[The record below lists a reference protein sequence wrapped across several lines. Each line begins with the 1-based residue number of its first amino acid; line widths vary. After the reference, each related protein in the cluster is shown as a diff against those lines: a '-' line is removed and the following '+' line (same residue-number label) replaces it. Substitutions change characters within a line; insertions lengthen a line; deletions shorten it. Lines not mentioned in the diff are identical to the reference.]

1 MDGFVTAT
9 DPIFLAAVAIA
20 ALGALAAL
28 VSLWRYSGKPEQS
41 AGPWDRPPNVKQPL
55 PVPPGFRLV
64 LQTAASDWSDQQAW
78 TELVARLDDVATS
91 LQAGPPST
99 AAPTM
104 PSEDWFT
111 TELSRLEGHLSA
123 TRSAGALGDVASDL
137 TKGLV
142 P

>member
-1 MDGFVTAT
+1 M
-9 DPIFLAAVAIA
+9 
-20 ALGALAAL
+20 
-28 VSLWRYSGKPEQS
+28 
-41 AGPWDRPPNVKQPL
+41 
-55 PVPPGFRLV
+55 

-123 TRSAGALGDVASDL
+123 TRSAGALSDAASDL